1 MGKRI
6 RRIKTASFTI
16 IMIQLLA
23 IALFCVFYFNK
34 LFSVDLIPNMYIV
47 LGASILVFLDSLFVW
62 IVSLNIASLR
72 QKTDLRAAEVI
83 GGDVQ
88 EAYNFAMIG
97 LMVTDDNDV
106 IIWTNDLFKER
117 HIGFAN
123 QSKKRHQI

>member
-6 RRIKTASFTI
+6 RRIKIASFI
-16 IMIQLLA
+16 IILIQLLV

-34 LFSVDLIPNMYIV
+34 LFSVDEIPPMYIV
-47 LGASILVFLDSLFVW
+47 LGASALVFLDSLFVW
-62 IVSLNIASLR
+62 IVSLNISSLR

-97 LMVTDDNDV
+97 LAITDDQNIV
-106 IIWTNDLFKER
+106 
-117 HIGFAN
+117 
-123 QSKKRHQI
+123 